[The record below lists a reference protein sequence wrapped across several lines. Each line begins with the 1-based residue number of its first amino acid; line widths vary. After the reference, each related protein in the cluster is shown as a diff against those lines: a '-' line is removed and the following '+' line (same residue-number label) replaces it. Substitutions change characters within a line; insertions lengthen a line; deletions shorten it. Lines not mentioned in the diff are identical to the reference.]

1 MMKVGSSSVA
11 KETLGHSTP
20 APRYLTKSRF
30 KTALECPTK
39 LFYSGK
45 KEYADNSSDDAFL
58 RALAEGGF
66 QVGELAKLMYPEGIE
81 VSARGHEDALA
92 ETAALLAQDQVT
104 IFEAAVRFENLFIR
118 VDVLKKNGYH
128 VELIEVKAKSWD
140 PHDARFFTGAGGK
153 IKSTILPYL
162 QDVAFQK
169 YVVSAAFPAFTVSAS
184 LMMADKSSTATTDQ
198 ISQQFKI
205 VRDGK
210 RSRVEV
216 APETSAA
223 SIGASLLKV
232 VPVSHHVEDII
243 GDSVDVAGVPLPFSA
258 AVTMLAAHYRDDKR
272 IAPVLGKHCGSCEF
286 KAPHASGKS
295 GFHTCWKEVAG
306 LTDTDLAAGT
316 VLDVWNFRGKDA
328 LIRQGV
334 YKLGDVS
341 EDQLKVKPGNAGMSR
356 SERQA
361 MQVSGQWPGG
371 GSHFL
376 DRARLQAEVENW
388 RYPLHFID
396 FETSRTALPFHQG
409 RQPYEQVAFQF
420 SHHVMDADG
429 GVFHA
434 GQFLCAAPGVF
445 PNYAFARELRHQLAA
460 DDGTVLRW
468 ATHENSVLRDIRVQL
483 ETDPAPPADRDELV
497 TFILSITSDGDR
509 VGARSMVD
517 LCKMAELYYFHP
529 MTKGSCSIKK
539 VLPAVLA
546 SSTLL
551 RKRYSGPVYG
561 TPDGVRSLNFKD
573 WTWWRPG
580 ANAAVPSDPYALLP
594 TVFSEA
600 DAPAAADG
608 NGDGEDDEALANG
621 GAAMVAY
628 ARLQF
633 EKIGEEERRRLE
645 AALLKYCE
653 LDTLAMVMIL
663 QAWQAELA

>member
-1 MMKVGSSSVA
+1 M
-11 KETLGHSTP
+11 HPTP
-20 APRYLTKSRF
+20 SPRYLTKSRF

-39 LFYSGK
+39 LFYTGK
-45 KEYADNSSDDAFL
+45 RDYANSSSGDEFL

-66 QVGELAKLMYPEGIE
+66 QVGELAKLMFPEGIE
-81 VSARGHEDALA
+81 VTAHAHDEALA
-92 ETAALLAQDQVT
+92 QTAALLKQDQVT

-118 VDVLKKNGYH
+118 IDVLKKNGRH
-128 VELIEVKAKSWD
+128 LELIEVKAKSYD
-140 PHDARFFTGAGGK
+140 PHDVQFFAGSGGK

-169 YVVSAAFPAFTVSAS
+169 YVTSAAYPAFSVAAC
-184 LMMADKSSTATTDQ
+184 LMMADKSATASTDQ
-198 ISQQFKI
+198 ISQHFKI
-205 VRDGK
+205 CRDGK
-210 RSRVEV
+210 RSWVEV
-216 APETSAA
+216 APGTSAA
-223 SIGASLLKV
+223 GIGASLLRV
-232 VPVSHHVEDII
+232 VPVSHHVEEII
-243 GDSVDVAGVPLPFSA
+243 GGSVDIAGVPLPFSA
-258 AVTMLAAHYRDDKR
+258 AVAMLAAHYGDDRR
-272 IAPVLGKHCGSCEF
+272 IAPVLGKHCGSCQF
-286 KAPHASGKS
+286 KAPHASGNS

-306 LTDTDLAAGT
+306 LTDTDFAAGT

-334 YKLGDVS
+334 YKLGHVS
-341 EDQLKVKPGNAGMSR
+341 EDHLKVKPGNAGMSR

-371 GSHFL
+371 GSHYL
-376 DRARLQAEVENW
+376 DRASLQAEVGNW

-409 RQPYEQVAFQF
+409 RRPYEQVAFQF

-429 GVFHA
+429 SVRHA
-434 GQFLCAAPGVF
+434 GQFLGAAPGVF
-445 PNYAFARELRHQLAA
+445 PNYAFARALRRQLAV
-460 DDGTVLRW
+460 DDGTILRW

-483 ETDPAPPADRDELV
+483 ETDPTPPADKDELV

-509 VGARSMVD
+509 AGARSMVD

-546 SSTLL
+546 SSALL
-551 RKRYSGPVYG
+551 RERYSGPVYG
-561 TPDGVRSLNFKD
+561 TPDGVHSLNFKD
-573 WTWWRPG
+573 WAWWRPS
-580 ANAAVPSDPYALLP
+580 ANAAVPCDPYALLP
-594 TVFSEA
+594 PVFSEV
-600 DAPAAADG
+600 DAPAAA
-608 NGDGEDDEALANG
+608 GDDDDDDEALANG

-633 EKIGEEERRRLE
+633 EKIGDEERCRLE